1 MEFLNK
7 LYESNYFGIGLFAV
21 ISFLVV
27 TFLVVL
33 FFGKKDEQ
41 KRKLDNTYNNT
52 DALNNNDI
60 NGFKEINNSVPL
72 EVPVTPNVIDNVSQS
87 VPVAPVTPVTPIA
100 PVAPVAPVNF
110 EQPAVVPVAPIEP
123 VPIINP
129 IETPVSDAI
138 INPQVTPIVTPVT
151 VATPVVPIINEAVQ
165 APVSVPNTLDPV
177 KINIPSEDSISPQK
191 LEPVKI
197 VIPDEVTQ
205 PKIEPVIAPVIK
217 EEVAPI
223 VTPVYEN
230 QPVIEEK
237 PVAPIFNNNIDSKK
251 EEINVPKIDFD
262 AIAESISKELDELE
276 KNTTNSSYQEIKVTP
291 ISDITT
297 SEVKTPTSTVGSGSQ
312 FSSVYVTPQREQEM
326 PGVDLPKK
334 IDLPTKRSE

>member
-41 KRKLDNTYNNT
+41 KRKLENTYSNT

-87 VPVAPVTPVTPIA
+87 VPIAPATPVTPIA
-100 PVAPVAPVNF
+100 PVAPVNL
-110 EQPAVVPVAPIEP
+110 EQPEVVPVAPVEP
-123 VPIINP
+123 IPIVNP
-129 IETPVSDAI
+129 IEKPVSDAI
-138 INPQVTPIVTPVT
+138 INPTVTPIITPVT
-151 VATPVVPIINEAVQ
+151 ATTPVVPIINEPVQ
-165 APVSVPNTLDPV
+165 EPVSVPNTFDPI

-197 VIPDEVTQ
+197 VIPEVTQ
-205 PKIEPVIAPVIK
+205 PKPEPVITPVIK
-217 EEVAPI
+217 EEVVPI

-230 QPVIEEK
+230 RPVIEEK
-237 PVAPIFNNNIDSKK
+237 PVAPVFNNNIDIKR
-251 EEINVPKIDFD
+251 EEVNVPKIDFD

-276 KNTTNSSYQEIKVTP
+276 KNTANNSYEEIKVTP

-297 SEVKTPTSTVGSGSQ
+297 SEVKIPTSAVGSSSQ
-312 FSSVYVTPQREQEM
+312 FSSVYVTPQPKQEM
-326 PGVDLPKK
+326 PVVDLPKK